1 MPVIIDGH
9 NLLHSIQK
17 TSPVRS
23 SPDRHRGR
31 LSKYQRTSNGASEDS
46 EPISDV
52 RLCRIVGRFLKLTG
66 EKGEIVF
73 DGTGP
78 RDKSGFDNISNLE
91 VFFAGIGMDA
101 DTVIEDKIKANTAPR
116 RLTVVS
122 SDRRL
127 RDAARARKAT
137 SVKSEVFWNNLQK
150 QLRRKKTFKEPTAKR
165 RGLSESETKQWLE
178 FFGLEQ

>member
-1 MPVIIDGH
+1 MVIIDGH
-9 NLLHSIQK
+9 NLLWAIQK
-17 TSPVRS
+17 TS
-23 SPDRHRGR
+23 
-31 LSKYQRTSNGASEDS
+31 EDFES
-46 EPISDV
+46 ITDV
-52 RLCRIVGRFLKLTG
+52 QLCRIISRYLKLVG

-91 VFFAGIGMDA
+91 VLFSGRAADC
-101 DTVIEDKIKANTAPR
+101 DTVIENKITANTAPK

-127 RDAARARKAT
+127 RDAARSRKAAAI
-137 SVKSEVFWNNLQK
+137 KSEVFWSNLQK
-150 QLRRKKTFKEPTAKR
+150 QLSRKRTTDEPAEKR
-165 RGLSESETKQWLE
+165 YGISESETKKWLE

>member
-9 NLLHSIQK
+9 NLLRSIQK
-17 TSPVRS
+17 
-23 SPDRHRGR
+23 
-31 LSKYQRTSNGASEDS
+31 AFEDFES
-46 EPISDV
+46 ITAV
-52 RLCRIVGRFLKLTG
+52 RLCQIVGRFLKLMG

-101 DTVIEDKIKANTAPR
+101 DTVIEDKIKASTAPR

-127 RDAARARKAT
+127 RKAARARKAI
-137 SVKSEVFWNNLQK
+137 SVKSELFWNSVQK
-150 QLRRKKTFKEPTAKR
+150 QLSRKKNDKR
-165 RGLSESETKQWLE
+165 TSRKTPRTKRQRN
-178 FFGLEQ
+178 QAMA